1 MFIENNTQLLSGIAI
16 NEYNYDECRDNV
28 KKILAKYEVAQ
39 YKYRNI
45 MPPKITADYEIRYS
59 SYTPRKNDKVAN
71 FVLLKLETEEEII
84 EFYNILTNIFLT
96 FTKDEK
102 VYFVESLLK
111 RRSEDFICEM
121 INISKNTLA
130 IIKKSCII
138 KLALA
143 FGKEVYN

>member
-1 MFIENNTQLLSGIAI
+1 MF
-16 NEYNYDECRDNV
+16 NV
-28 KKILAKYEVAQ
+28 T
-39 YKYRNI
+39 
-45 MPPKITADYEIRYS
+45 M
-59 SYTPRKNDKVAN
+59 
-71 FVLLKLETEEEII
+71 
-84 EFYNILTNIFLT
+84 
-96 FTKDEK
+96 DEK
-102 VYFVESLLK
+102 VYFVEALLK